1 MSDIDIIKTNSKEI
15 INDIVGTVETG
26 VKSPLYPGD
35 ERRIY
40 TDVIAALYIQKYNYI
55 NEQTRQRFLRYAK
68 AETLDAIGDGV
79 DCGRLKPQKSGSIER
94 FHLTNELLA
103 NVVVPAGTRVTGDN
117 SKYFATETVGI
128 IEAGKTYVDIPIKA
142 VKGGTA
148 YNGFTKGQ
156 LNTLVDIVPYIAEV
170 ENLIETSGGDEGEPY
185 PYSEKHPDGDDGTG
199 DDKYRDRIRLALSAI
214 STAGPEYSYEYLAK
228 SADASISDVKVTSPS
243 PGVVKLIVMCKGGT
257 VASEEILQKVLDKVS
272 PKRRR
277 PLTDNVIAESVKI
290 QEYDIEFH
298 YYTTAEE
305 ENAAVNEIEGQ
316 NGAVARYNLWQSGK
330 IGLDINPDRLRSEV
344 LKNDN
349 KPVGADRIEIVS
361 PVYTMISDDTVAKR
375 SGVAK
380 ITHTTV

>member
-1 MSDIDIIKTNSKEI
+1 
-15 INDIVGTVETG
+15 
-26 VKSPLYPGD
+26 
-35 ERRIY
+35 
-40 TDVIAALYIQKYNYI
+40 
-55 NEQTRQRFLRYAK
+55 
-68 AETLDAIGDGV
+68 
-79 DCGRLKPQKSGSIER
+79 
-94 FHLTNELLA
+94 
-103 NVVVPAGTRVTGDN
+103 
-117 SKYFATETVGI
+117 
-128 IEAGKTYVDIPIKA
+128 
-142 VKGGTA
+142 
-148 YNGFTKGQ
+148 
-156 LNTLVDIVPYIAEV
+156 
-170 ENLIETSGGDEGEPY
+170 
-185 PYSEKHPDGDDGTG
+185 
-199 DDKYRDRIRLALSAI
+199 
-214 STAGPEYSYEYLAK
+214 
-228 SADASISDVKVTSPS
+228 
-243 PGVVKLIVMCKGGT
+243 MCKGGT